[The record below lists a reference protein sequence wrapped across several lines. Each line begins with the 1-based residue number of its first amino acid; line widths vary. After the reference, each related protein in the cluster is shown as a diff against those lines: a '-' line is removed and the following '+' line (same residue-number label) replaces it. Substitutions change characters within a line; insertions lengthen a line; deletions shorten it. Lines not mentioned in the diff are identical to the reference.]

1 MGYSPRGRK
10 ESDTTEQRHFHFV
23 KKKELEEFSP
33 FLLLHI
39 PHNKTALQTL
49 GNALSSSGKL
59 GMEKTTKQR
68 Q

>member
-1 MGYSPRGRK
+1 MK
-10 ESDTTEQRHFHFV
+10 I
-23 KKKELEEFSP
+23 KKKKKLEEFAP

-59 GMEKTTKQR
+59 DTEKTTKER